1 MKKNLLVALFGA
13 FGVLGNAQT
22 FTNYTS
28 SDGLLADNVN
38 AVDTDANNTI
48 WFGTQNGVSE
58 YDGSTWVDHTNAIDA
73 GLIDDNIQALTVMS
87 NGDIWVGT
95 DFGASVYSGSVN
107 ASCTFPSESVF
118 GRGSGFSALL
128 RRTNS

>member
-73 GLIDDNIQALTVMS
+73 VMY
-87 NGDIWVGT
+87 
-95 DFGASVYSGSVN
+95 A
-107 ASCTFPSESVF
+107 PSAIAEKTSIKCP
-118 GRGSGFSALL
+118 
-128 RRTNS
+128 TP